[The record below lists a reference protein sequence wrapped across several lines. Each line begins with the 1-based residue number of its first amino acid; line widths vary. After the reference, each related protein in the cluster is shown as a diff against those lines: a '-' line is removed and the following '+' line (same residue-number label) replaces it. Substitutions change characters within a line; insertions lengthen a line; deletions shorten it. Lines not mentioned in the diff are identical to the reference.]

1 MPRRD
6 KEMVTSTAYQPD
18 DALLRIYF
26 REIGKFSP
34 LSREEE
40 LRLARK
46 AKGGDGRALERLVRS
61 NLRFVIKVAKKYQN
75 RGLSLSDLIA
85 EGNMGLMRAAL
96 KFDDEKNIKFISYAI
111 WWVRQA
117 ILQALAEQS
126 RLFRVPLNR
135 ADLFHKLSKKS
146 SVLAQQLGREPTDE
160 EMAREMGLP
169 LEEIDSLLVL
179 TKSTLSLDAP
189 ITSGDESELRNYI
202 PDEIHPNPEEVVFEK
217 MRAKAIDRALSQLN
231 PREAR
236 ILRLYYGLNGED
248 HHTLEEI
255 GRTEGIT
262 RERVRQIKK
271 HALRKL
277 RQRSRAEIL
286 RSFLE

>member
-1 MPRRD
+1 MPREGR
-6 KEMVTSTAYQPD
+6 EMVASAGYQPD

-26 REIGKFSP
+26 REVGKYSP
-34 LSREEE
+34 LPREEE

-61 NLRFVIKVAKKYQN
+61 NLRFVIRVAKKYQN

-96 KFDDEKNIKFISYAI
+96 KFDDRKNIKFISYAI
-111 WWVRQA
+111 WWIRQA

-135 ADLFHKLSKKS
+135 ADLFHKLSKQS
-146 SVLAQQLGREPTDE
+146 SLLAQQIGREPTDE
-160 EMAREMGLP
+160 EMAKEMGLP
-169 LEEIDSLLVL
+169 LDEIDSLLVL

-189 ITSGDESELRNYI
+189 VAAGDESELRNYI
-202 PDEIHPNPEEVVFEK
+202 PDEIHPNPEQVVFEK
-217 MRAKAIDRALSQLN
+217 MRAKAIDRALAQLS

-236 ILRLYYGLNGED
+236 ILRFYYGLNSED
-248 HHTLEEI
+248 FHTLEEI
-255 GRTEGIT
+255 GKIEGIT

-271 HALRKL
+271 HALKKL
-277 RQRSRAEIL
+277 KQRSRAEML